1 MGLYAETRE
10 IMQNVVPI
18 SVLVQQLFLAET
30 VLTSGQSVCEIVY
43 GSFLR
48 VYNPGTHFLLYEWW
62 PSNFITGW
70 LAFRKCARLCLGYCI
85 YNTALFLKQTG
96 RLQLCSSTAVIM
108 ILCDRTVCSLGSASS
123 HQLRAQSGGGSAP
136 AQCIQGLGGVR
147 CWSGADG
154 RKTAAMDFTP
164 RDSNLRCL

>member
-30 VLTSGQSVCEIVY
+30 VLTSGQSACEIVY

-62 PSNFITGW
+62 PSNFITG
-70 LAFRKCARLCLGYCI
+70 
-85 YNTALFLKQTG
+85 
-96 RLQLCSSTAVIM
+96 
-108 ILCDRTVCSLGSASS
+108 
-123 HQLRAQSGGGSAP
+123 
-136 AQCIQGLGGVR
+136 
-147 CWSGADG
+147 
-154 RKTAAMDFTP
+154 
-164 RDSNLRCL
+164 